1 MTHFVVLV
9 VVLYDSSEPLSCT
22 LSPVDFDSMSDDDSR
37 GADQYTLT
45 VLVL

>member
-22 LSPVDFDSMSDDDSR
+22 LSPVDFDSMADNDSR
-37 GADQYTLT
+37 SADQDTLT